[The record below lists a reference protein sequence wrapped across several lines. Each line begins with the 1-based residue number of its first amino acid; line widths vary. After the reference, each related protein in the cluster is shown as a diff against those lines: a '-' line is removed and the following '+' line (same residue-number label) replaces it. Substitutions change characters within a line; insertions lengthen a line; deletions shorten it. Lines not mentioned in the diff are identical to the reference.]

1 VHKIDKKI
9 GPGLGNLLK
18 GLFKN
23 LKNEV
28 LLLPETSYGLNP

>member
-18 GLFKN
+18 GLFK
-23 LKNEV
+23 KPKE
-28 LLLPETSYGLNP
+28 